1 MHIINGN
8 IPHGYE
14 QPIQISLSDRIPHYP
29 HPNTPSH
36 PTTGSRPLRLHDLL
50 FPETITDHID
60 PVDDPI
66 PIQVLLR
73 YRPPQTTPSLTAS
86 PILPTMARRPLHQ
99 RSGRRRTIRVNHRTI
114 ISYKTPKPQRRYNLS
129 QPSPPTTPQGTVEI
143 RNSQNSELTAEA
155 TLPAPPPSGAPGV
168 VSTTNEECKPLPFAS
183 SSLSGRGSRAVR
195 RRLYRQWRK
204 ARREKI
210 WFPSLGKK
218 VASKGTPQ
226 QAAKRKAA
234 GNTNA
239 KLFRHLVLEHSTHK
253 GPQRGK
259 QRKPMTTPRV
269 SYGAKIQLGTQ
280 NVQGIA
286 ELLKHQQCLD
296 MMTSGALDI
305 LFLTET
311 KTTSYYTYNSQGHL
325 FIINGSTKDK
335 YGGVIAIVS
344 PALRPF
350 IKDIFQHSTRI
361 LQIVVS
367 CHSGDSH
374 YIGVY
379 APHDKL
385 DYETVKLPFWQ
396 QLQSIVD
403 SIPQPEPVFIIGD
416 WNVRLQGRKQD
427 EHHCLGP
434 FVYGKGP
441 NYAKTGEERNR
452 NLFLNFLNSTDT
464 CDAIT
469 FKTPDLLQHV
479 TYRDKSPPP
488 ADWGLFALDSIRLL
502 QFWDKVAGLPIREE
516 DSLLI
521 GQNIRSFLTED
532 PLMQTTPLRPR
543 VDPYR
548 FQSLDKLIVRRKW
561 LPSVHQCRANH
572 TTGFPSDHY
581 LLAATLQV
589 KLGARPPTAPRPPKL
604 EYNVDE
610 STRQQ
615 FCQTFRS
622 AYVRPRVELP
632 VPQLEYFVYT
642 DGSGSKGCASTST
655 PAGWGVYIKQGHS
668 EIEGYGRVNT
678 DYSSPYFLDAR
689 VGSNNTGELTAL
701 IEAMLYLL
709 HDTVKSSIITIYYDS
724 KWAAQMVRGRARPK
738 RHATMVDHARR
749 IYARLQEK
757 SEVRWEW
764 VKGHSGVAG
773 NARADALA
781 ERGKNSTRSEGLRY
795 AQKPPLLIADIT
807 NQPLDYP
814 STRNKYQKIL
824 HAVKTAEQLH
834 FRPQEHV
841 PKQPWITQ
849 DTLHKLHHAKHLKAL
864 EDPAYYTYYKEVKK
878 QARKEKREWIR
889 GQFGSDGK
897 LTQGTW
903 HMARRLKKGFQER
916 KRRLVVNGKQVPWS
930 KTHEAFATH
939 LATIQ
944 WAPSSVTDEEIAA
957 LRETTPLYPQDLA
970 ALPYF
975 TMEELQRALGKTRR
989 GKAPGPDG
997 LRPDPILL
1005 LDHFGE
1011 LRLLDIMNE
1020 CWHNRTVPQ
1029 EWKDAQ
1035 VISFYKGKGDDS
1047 STVNY
1052 RPIALLNALYKLYAT
1067 MVQHRMAT
1075 AYDDRIRS
1083 NQYGFRKNRGTE
1095 NPLFILRRLQDYSSR
1110 TGVPFHC
1117 LFIDW
1122 KQAFDKV
1129 DHAAMLTAITRLGVH
1144 EHYVDVI
1151 RDIYTDP
1158 TFHTVGLTGE
1168 KSFAT
1173 PHTGI
1178 RQGCP
1183 LSPYL
1188 FIIVLSVI
1196 LEDVDGRLRT
1206 HGVPT
1211 NTWSV
1216 GKPVYDLEYADDTLL
1231 FGVSTDVVEEYLCH
1245 LQSEA
1250 SLYGLLLNLEKTELL
1265 NHPNRQSP
1273 PPSFIDGTQVQT
1285 NDQVKYLGSLFS
1297 WHKPTLTALQHRI
1310 ALANTAFNKLTHLW
1324 RSSLSRKAKVH
1335 IFLANIVP
1343 VLLHGV
1349 PTLTMENKHFAK
1361 VDSWFF
1367 AHLRRVLGI
1376 KASYYSHITNKEV
1389 WLQAGRP
1396 VVPSQM
1402 VLAAQFRLLLSSLN
1416 ASPQEP
1422 MHHVAFSPGLKDR
1435 VSCYKNHKTG
1445 PPPPHWLSL
1454 VFGHAMEYYSHFIG
1468 NDSQYQ
1474 NSIHGLKLYILRYNN
1489 QFPAKLL
1496 AAPTRHSSVF
1506 SLYRQSIGS
1515 AWQA

>member
-1 MHIINGN
+1 MRALHVSNSPPAATPLCRKLQTGSRTLTSHDYIGWVRSPIRRRHFKRKPRKPQMTNPHFRQALHFLFIATAAVHFYTTQQRALPHIVLMDALLILQTSQLLLSHASRVLVSFHSLATSINKLMHIINGN

-14 QPIQISLSDRIPHYP
+14 QPIQISLSDRIPYYP

-50 FPETITDHID
+50 FPEAITDHID

-114 ISYKTPKPQRRYNLS
+114 INYKTPKPQRRYNLS

-259 QRKPMTTPRV
+259 QRKPMTTPQV

-344 PALRPF
+344 PAFRPF

-724 KWAAQMVRGRARPK
+724 KWAAQMVRGQARPK

-764 VKGHSGVAG
+764 VKGH
-773 NARADALA
+773 
-781 ERGKNSTRSEGLRY
+781 
-795 AQKPPLLIADIT
+795 
-807 NQPLDYP
+807 
-814 STRNKYQKIL
+814 
-824 HAVKTAEQLH
+824 
-834 FRPQEHV
+834 
-841 PKQPWITQ
+841 
-849 DTLHKLHHAKHLKAL
+849 
-864 EDPAYYTYYKEVKK
+864 
-878 QARKEKREWIR
+878 
-889 GQFGSDGK
+889 
-897 LTQGTW
+897 
-903 HMARRLKKGFQER
+903 
-916 KRRLVVNGKQVPWS
+916 
-930 KTHEAFATH
+930 
-939 LATIQ
+939 
-944 WAPSSVTDEEIAA
+944 
-957 LRETTPLYPQDLA
+957 
-970 ALPYF
+970 
-975 TMEELQRALGKTRR
+975 
-989 GKAPGPDG
+989 
-997 LRPDPILL
+997 
-1005 LDHFGE
+1005 
-1011 LRLLDIMNE
+1011 
-1020 CWHNRTVPQ
+1020 
-1029 EWKDAQ
+1029 
-1035 VISFYKGKGDDS
+1035 
-1047 STVNY
+1047 
-1052 RPIALLNALYKLYAT
+1052 
-1067 MVQHRMAT
+1067 
-1075 AYDDRIRS
+1075 
-1083 NQYGFRKNRGTE
+1083 
-1095 NPLFILRRLQDYSSR
+1095 
-1110 TGVPFHC
+1110 
-1117 LFIDW
+1117 
-1122 KQAFDKV
+1122 
-1129 DHAAMLTAITRLGVH
+1129 
-1144 EHYVDVI
+1144 
-1151 RDIYTDP
+1151 
-1158 TFHTVGLTGE
+1158 
-1168 KSFAT
+1168 
-1173 PHTGI
+1173 
-1178 RQGCP
+1178 
-1183 LSPYL
+1183 
-1188 FIIVLSVI
+1188 
-1196 LEDVDGRLRT
+1196 
-1206 HGVPT
+1206 
-1211 NTWSV
+1211 
-1216 GKPVYDLEYADDTLL
+1216 
-1231 FGVSTDVVEEYLCH
+1231 
-1245 LQSEA
+1245 
-1250 SLYGLLLNLEKTELL
+1250 
-1265 NHPNRQSP
+1265 
-1273 PPSFIDGTQVQT
+1273 
-1285 NDQVKYLGSLFS
+1285 
-1297 WHKPTLTALQHRI
+1297 
-1310 ALANTAFNKLTHLW
+1310 
-1324 RSSLSRKAKVH
+1324 
-1335 IFLANIVP
+1335 
-1343 VLLHGV
+1343 
-1349 PTLTMENKHFAK
+1349 
-1361 VDSWFF
+1361 
-1367 AHLRRVLGI
+1367 
-1376 KASYYSHITNKEV
+1376 
-1389 WLQAGRP
+1389 
-1396 VVPSQM
+1396 
-1402 VLAAQFRLLLSSLN
+1402 
-1416 ASPQEP
+1416 
-1422 MHHVAFSPGLKDR
+1422 
-1435 VSCYKNHKTG
+1435 
-1445 PPPPHWLSL
+1445 
-1454 VFGHAMEYYSHFIG
+1454 
-1468 NDSQYQ
+1468 
-1474 NSIHGLKLYILRYNN
+1474 
-1489 QFPAKLL
+1489 
-1496 AAPTRHSSVF
+1496 
-1506 SLYRQSIGS
+1506 
-1515 AWQA
+1515 